1 MVFNVYLIPFNI
13 YLVQSTKA
21 FNKYLGVPRKPSGL
35 GSISLSLLWFWPL
48 LWNGFNP
55 WPENV
60 HMPWVQPP
68 KWNKI
73 KIKMLDIR
81 SAPNSAHYWVISP
94 NFDTEL
100 KTIVSIHCDTYRE
113 QKFYKQP
120 KCCTD
125 WVNPSPV
132 DTHTQW
138 LEPRTFQT

>member
-60 HMPWVQPP
+60 HMPWVWQ
-68 KWNKI
+68 KK
-73 KIKMLDIR
+73 KK
-81 SAPNSAHYWVISP
+81 
-94 NFDTEL
+94 
-100 KTIVSIHCDTYRE
+100 RE
-113 QKFYKQP
+113 RK
-120 KCCTD
+120 
-125 WVNPSPV
+125 
-132 DTHTQW
+132 
-138 LEPRTFQT
+138 E